1 MKNISASVKDKLLH
15 LARQSGKPFQS
26 LLIQY
31 GFERFLYRLSQS
43 SFKETFIL
51 KGGFLLT
58 GMGIP
63 QTRTTRDID
72 FLGLMN
78 GDPDI
83 VSRSIRQIGELEI
96 NDGLVYDFND
106 LKIEVMAEHSDYP
119 GLRFKFIA
127 YLGKAKMPMQ
137 IDVGFGDAIIPAA
150 IEMTFPTLL
159 DMEPPFVRAYSTET
173 IVAEKFEASLDLVI
187 LNSRMKDFYDI
198 WMLSRAHSFHG
209 LSLQEAITATC
220 RRRKTALSSKTEVFA
235 KEFAGLAGK
244 QTQWAAFLKKANFSD
259 IPEDFSTI
267 MEKIRTFL
275 HPVINTIEKD
285 ARFNKYWPP
294 GGPWQE
300 AL

>member
-15 LARQSGKPFQS
+15 LARQSGKPFQF

-51 KGGFLLT
+51 KGGLLLT

-72 FLGLMN
+72 FLGL
-78 GDPDI
+78 
-83 VSRSIRQIGELEI
+83 
-96 NDGLVYDFND
+96 
-106 LKIEVMAEHSDYP
+106 
-119 GLRFKFIA
+119 
-127 YLGKAKMPMQ
+127 
-137 IDVGFGDAIIPAA
+137 
-150 IEMTFPTLL
+150 
-159 DMEPPFVRAYSTET
+159 
-173 IVAEKFEASLDLVI
+173 
-187 LNSRMKDFYDI
+187 RMKDFYDI